1 MTGERMHVQGSS
13 NDSDKSIQRLELCIA
28 SVSYEL
34 LPSELTNL
42 LSSAPV
48 AEMGDFVI
56 TRIALKNLENFFY
69 HLLTPVCFCICFF
82 FHETGKERRR
92 DVKCPQSGVWLCRRI
107 SLPVLRLRTTAL
119 PNLQGYL
126 CVLTDICPQLH
137 KVT

>member
-56 TRIALKNLENFFY
+56 TRIALKDLENFFY

-92 DVKCPQSGVWLCRRI
+92 DVKCP
-107 SLPVLRLRTTAL
+107 
-119 PNLQGYL
+119 
-126 CVLTDICPQLH
+126 
-137 KVT
+137 